1 MCDACKPSFVDDT
14 QPAVAQAV
22 GEVDAV
28 REGGE
33 FHVAFSYSLP
43 LGTKL
48 YTAAPAQPAPQA
60 LTDDQVESLI
70 DESDGRWHDG
80 EFRIDGPDLTRLLR
94 AAHGITAPKGDA

>member
-33 FHVAFSYSLP
+33 FHVAFSCSLP

-48 YTAAPAQPAPQA
+48 YTAAPAQTAPQA

-94 AAHGITAPKGDA
+94 AAHGITALKGTT